1 MTHSLRPRP
10 EFRRWPMFRPIVR
23 LGLLIFVPFAIL
35 PFSFISGI
43 VVPHAALWGHA
54 VFHLIYLPIAAAACW
69 ALWRFVREPSN
80 LALRVIAALLLLCQT
95 SFLFGHAGELV
106 SVVQRGFLSAPES
119 IFSENPHM
127 FFASFAVLGIVSSE
141 VLLIVL
147 TVTAAVQ
154 RLLRRSRRVT
164 GGEASSSA

>member
-1 MTHSLRPRP
+1 
-10 EFRRWPMFRPIVR
+10 MFRPIVR
-23 LGLLIFVPFAIL
+23 LWLLIFVPFAIL
-35 PFSFISGI
+35 PFVFLSGI
-43 VVPHAALWGHA
+43 VVPHTALWGHA

-80 LALRVIAALLLLCQT
+80 LALRVIGALMLLCQT

-119 IFSENPHM
+119 LFSENPHM
-127 FFASFAVLGIVSSE
+127 FFATFAVLGIVSSE

-154 RLLRRSRRVT
+154 RLLRRSRTVT
-164 GGEASSSA
+164 GGQASSST

>member
-1 MTHSLRPRP
+1 
-10 EFRRWPMFRPIVR
+10 
-23 LGLLIFVPFAIL
+23 
-35 PFSFISGI
+35 
-43 VVPHAALWGHA
+43 ALWGHA
-54 VFHLIYLPIAAAACW
+54 AFHIIYAPIAAAACW

-80 LALRVIAALLLLCQT
+80 LALRVVAALLLVCQA

-106 SVVQRGFLSAPES
+106 SVAQRGFFSAPES

-127 FFASFAVLGIVSSE
+127 FFATFAVLGIISSQ

-154 RLLRRSRRVT
+154 RLLRRSRKVT
-164 GGEASSSA
+164 GGEAASSA